1 MQDAK
6 IPRSRRVGWPI
17 LEAEGEIV
25 WVPGVCRSADRI
37 PAPGAPARRID
48 AQEL

>member
-17 LEAEGEIV
+17 FEAEGEIV